1 MLNRMNFRVNSI
13 EIAKSAK
20 RVALLDA
27 IEALEVEMVR
37 LKSVNAEM
45 AKGLSLA
52 ILYLRSQRNSIR

>member
-1 MLNRMNFRVNSI
+1 MNFRVNSV

-27 IEALEVEMVR
+27 IEALEVERAR

-45 AKGLSLA
+45 SKGISLA
-52 ILYLRSQRNSIR
+52 ILYLRSQRNAIR